1 MSVASEARQRVAQ
14 VMLAV
19 GAFLLLIGAFASAGW
34 RLLALSL
41 GGLLLAFGGI
51 IFASIAVID
60 GIPWLLRLLSR
71 LSEPRWDGEL
81 LHTDGSEYKIPYDFD
96 AQGSPRFIASAICA
110 SIDVPPPTRDALRWR
125 GVPLLREG
133 KYVYFTE
140 AGVQTYLASLAAK
153 NRAANRLLLLIRNDV
168 LRKVEKQRENERRY
182 KQEQG

>member
-1 MSVASEARQRVAQ
+1 MSAANEARQRIAQ
-14 VMLAV
+14 AMLAV
-19 GAFLLLIGAFASAGW
+19 GALLFLIGAFTSAGW

-51 IFASIAVID
+51 IFASIAIID
-60 GIPWLLRLLSR
+60 GIPWLVRLLWH
-71 LSEPRWDGEL
+71 LSEPAWDGEL
-81 LHTDGSEYKIPYDFD
+81 LHTDGSEFKIPYDFD
-96 AQGSPRFIASAICA
+96 GQGSPRFIASAICA
-110 SIDVPPPTRDALRWR
+110 SIGAPPPTRDALRW
-125 GVPLLREG
+125 GGAPLLREG

-140 AGVQTYLASLAAK
+140 AGVQTYLAPIAAK